1 MKNRT
6 LIGIVC
12 IIVSLIVV
20 FGGSFLLN
28 RTQTKTVFILAA
40 TQDVV
45 EGQKLST
52 ANIGVKEVAESSIA
66 DAGMAFSNK
75 KTAEEALV
83 TYTAGNIYANYD
95 MVIGDQLTKKKMTT
109 ESVNIDTALNTL
121 DGKKVAISVKLQAL
135 EGQLTGKLQAGDVV
149 SLICTDKKTK
159 ESTIPLAFQYIQVY
173 ALTTKGGI
181 DDGDVQVNKDGTKTM
196 PATATFLLSPLQATM
211 LKAEITSNGNP
222 YMVLVYRGEQEKADQ
237 FLKVTDDYME
247 GLEETARKVAQNRFD
262 EVYTGNSN
270 FDEYYA
276 AHQDEFISILN
287 TVYEQV
293 FGMHIETDDSSA
305 FEEQETEENEDEEE
319 EEDEDE
325 EYEED

>member
-12 IIVSLIVV
+12 IAVALVVV

-28 RTQTKTVFILAA
+28 RSQTKTVFILAA
-40 TQDVV
+40 TQDIV
-45 EGQKLST
+45 EGQKLTT
-52 ANIGVKEVAESSIA
+52 ANLGIKEVAEGSAADPSIT
-66 DAGMAFSNK
+66 FSTK
-75 KTAEEALV
+75 KKAEEGL
-83 TYTAGNIYANYD
+83 TIYTAGNLYANYD
-95 MVIGDQLTKKKMTT
+95 MIAGDQMTKKKATT
-109 ESVNIDTALNTL
+109 ESVNINTALGTL

-149 SLICTDKKTK
+149 SLICTNKKSK

-196 PATATFLLSPLQATM
+196 PATATFLMTPLQATM
-211 LKAEITSNGNP
+211 LKAEIANNGVP
-222 YMVLVYRGEQEKADQ
+222 YMVLVYRGDQENADQ
-237 FLKVTDDYME
+237 FIKVTDDYMA

-262 EVYTGNSN
+262 EVYTGNDS
-270 FDEYYA
+270 FDSYYA
-276 AHQDEFISILN
+276 AHKDEFISILN
-287 TVYEQV
+287 DVYEQV

-305 FEEQETEENEDEEE
+305 FEEEETEEDEDEEE
-319 EEDEDE
+319 EEDE
-325 EYEED
+325 ED